1 MTERFSKDL
10 LSLVKLIDFAIEDPD
25 NAKLHPDE
33 SVDGI
38 AASLQTYGQYKPVV
52 YWIKNGR
59 PVIKMGNGTWLAA
72 KKLGWK
78 KLAMSEFEGTEH
90 AAMSAALLD
99 NKLPELA
106 PWNPDVVTAQVAVL
120 GLDGKGIEWNAP
132 DIQWEAPPE
141 TVTGTAEA
149 PVIDVVAT
157 PVTRPAPVTA
167 TVMPSTRVKHGAVW
181 IMTSKEGG
189 DEHRLMCGDPKNPRV
204 IRELCGTQWPA
215 VRRITVPPD
224 ERARWWLSPGRGHG
238 DVDSM
243 NWPGWAG
250 LSGALSG
257 EIHTAGWNIDDL
269 IRISHRPQAEVLSW
283 FSGVM
288 IPEDAYRAIQEAGVV
303 RNAFQ
308 HPYLHLANYHAL
320 LRATEKADAEHVRSI
335 ILGTMSPGE
344 ILLDTDGGSGSFI
357 GCMNSDRIC
366 FMVLASAEEC
376 DSVLEQVEQF
386 TQRKA
391 EKA

>member
-1 MTERFSKDL
+1 MSAERFSKDL
-10 LSLVKLIDFAIEDPD
+10 LPLVKPIDFAIEDPY

-38 AASLQTYGQYKPVV
+38 AASLEAYGQYKPVV
-52 YWIKNGR
+52 YWVKNDR
-59 PVIKMGNGTWLAA
+59 PVIKMGNGTFRAA
-72 KKLGWK
+72 KKLGWRT
-78 KLAMSEFEGTEH
+78 LAMSEFEGTECE
-90 AAMSAALLD
+90 AMGAALLD

-106 PWNPDVVTAQVAVL
+106 PWNPDVLASQVAAL
-120 GLDGKGIEWNAP
+120 ELDGKGIEWSAP
-132 DIQWEAPPE
+132 EIQWEAPPE
-141 TVTGTAEA
+141 TVTGPAEA

-157 PVTRPAPVTA
+157 PVIRPTPAAAPVS
-167 TVMPSTRVKHGAVW
+167 STRVKHGEIW
-181 IMTSKEGG
+181 IMTAKEGG

-215 VRRITVPPD
+215 VRRIPVPPD
-224 ERARWWLSPGRGHG
+224 ERARWWLSPGRSHG
-238 DVDSM
+238 DADSM

-257 EIHTAGWNIDDL
+257 ELHNAGWNIHDL

-288 IPEDAYRAIQEAGVV
+288 IPEDAYRAIQEAGVA

-320 LRATEKADAEHVRSI
+320 LRATEKADSEHVRSI
-335 ILGTMSPGE
+335 VLGTMSPGE

-357 GCMNSDRIC
+357 GCMNSDRVC

-376 DSVLEQVEQF
+376 DNVLEQVEQF
-386 TQRKA
+386 TGRKS